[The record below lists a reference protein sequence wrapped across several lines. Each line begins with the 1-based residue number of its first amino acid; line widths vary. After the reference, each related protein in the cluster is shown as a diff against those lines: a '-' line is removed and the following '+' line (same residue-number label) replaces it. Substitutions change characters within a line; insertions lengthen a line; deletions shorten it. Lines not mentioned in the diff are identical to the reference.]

1 MYRSYLK
8 PFFDLFFSFVGLLIL
23 SPVFIL
29 VMVCLYIV
37 NDGKPF
43 FYQLRPGKDE
53 KIFKIIKFKTMNDK
67 TDADG
72 NLLKDTERL
81 TTVGKIV
88 RKTSLDEIPQLIN
101 VLKGDM
107 SIIGPRPLLPE
118 YLPLYTQVQKRRHLV
133 KPGITGLAQVKG
145 RNQMKFSER
154 LINDVYYED
163 NLNFFL
169 DFKILLLTIRSV
181 LFKPSGVVIGQTVD
195 DVDDIGL
202 SKNLSSNHFKI
213 KKDEYKR

>member
-1 MYRSYLK
+1 MYRNYLK

-67 TDADG
+67 TDAEG

-81 TTVGKIV
+81 TTIGKIV

-145 RNQMKFSER
+145 RNQLKFSER

-181 LFKPSGVVIGQTVD
+181 LFKSSSVVIGQTVD
-195 DVDDIGL
+195 DIDDIGL
-202 SKNLSSNHFKI
+202 SKNLSSNHFK
-213 KKDEYKR
+213 KKQDEYKR